1 MKRFLYAKLCV
12 MPRAVSVAV
21 LASFTVLAF
30 ASCSGGKKAV
40 YTAKASG
47 YGGEI
52 TVELTVVK
60 DKITAVKITGD
71 KETAGVGSMAVEQL
85 PAAILKAQSYD
96 VDNVSGA
103 TISSTSIKK
112 AAKEAMMQA
121 GLMQAKAGKAKGAG
135 MAKGTGTLTLESLNE
150 FLNSSADMGEG
161 TVANAVTLIPVKH
174 INGPKEEHN
183 FYAFVNFKYKARNFI
198 KYQVTY
204 LSCTCRSSAVNY
216 WMTAYVELSL
226 PKSGKLE
233 DTVVKYLSFDYDSDG
248 HYLAGFWGDSNPT
261 PAGATYEDF
270 KREYIPFFM
279 GKNCKYLKTLS
290 TVDDIAA
297 ADYAAGNGRS
307 NYSLDSLTGSSV
319 SSNNMIRMLNALFEY
334 HGTDEYFN

>member
-40 YTAKASG
+40 YTAKTSG

-96 VDNVSGA
+96 VDSVSGA

-135 MAKGTGTLTLESLNE
+135 MAKGSGTLTLESLNE
-150 FLNSSADMGEG
+150 FLNSSVDMGEG

-233 DTVVKYLSFDYDSDG
+233 DTVVKYLSFDYDSDR
-248 HYLAGFWGDSNPT
+248 HYLAGFWGASNPT

-270 KREYIPFFM
+270 KRE
-279 GKNCKYLKTLS
+279 
-290 TVDDIAA
+290 
-297 ADYAAGNGRS
+297 
-307 NYSLDSLTGSSV
+307 
-319 SSNNMIRMLNALFEY
+319 
-334 HGTDEYFN
+334 

>member
-12 MPRAVSVAV
+12 MPRAVSIAV
-21 LASFTVLAF
+21 LVSFTVLAF

-40 YTAKASG
+40 YTAKTSG

-96 VDNVSGA
+96 VDSVSGA

-150 FLNSSADMGEG
+150 FLNSSADMGES